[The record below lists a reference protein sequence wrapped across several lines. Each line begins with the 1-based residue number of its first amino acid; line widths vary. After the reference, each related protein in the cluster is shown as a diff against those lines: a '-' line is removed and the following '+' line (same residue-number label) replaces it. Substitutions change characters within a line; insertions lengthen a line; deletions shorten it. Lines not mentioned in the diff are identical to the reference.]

1 MNKNLFRTCIGL
13 ALGGSLLI
21 TSTVMGMTSGPTGY
35 EALKI
40 AVKNSDSVKNATFSM
55 TGTLIDNNEE
65 LMKLSSTLK
74 VEQEQLVS
82 GSVFIDTNE
91 LDRNYIFSVNDKTM
105 VFKHDASE
113 IYNKITCTQKEN
125 ESEMKH
131 YEFENPQ
138 MDAICESILDAL
150 VGDLKNQ
157 VTLKNIGDDRK
168 QISIN
173 LDKNEIPTLF
183 NLVLNLNAAKNEEFN
198 VECETNNKVAKIF
211 GLKPKVFEF
220 PKLVSS
226 IQTEEVNIEIIID
239 KDSIIK
245 EMDLEFEVSGND
257 AQNNVHNQK
266 LQIGFEVSEI
276 NSTNA
281 DIIDLAGKEVKEL
294 STKELGC
301 N

>member
-13 ALGGSLLI
+13 AVGGSLLI

-35 EALKI
+35 EALKM
-40 AVKNSDSVKNATFSM
+40 AVKNSDSVKNATFTMS
-55 TGTLIDNNEE
+55 GTLIDNNEE
-65 LMKLSSTLK
+65 LMKLSSEIK

-82 GSVFIDTNE
+82 GSVLIDTND

-105 VFKHDASE
+105 VFKHDASDV
-113 IYNKITCTQKEN
+113 YNKIICTQEEN
-125 ESEMKH
+125 ETEKEH

-138 MDAICESILDAL
+138 MDAICESILDTL

-183 NLVLNLNAAKNEEFN
+183 NLILNLNAGQNEERN
-198 VECETNNKVAKIF
+198 VECEKSNKVAEIF
-211 GLKPKVFEF
+211 GLNPKVFEF
-220 PKLVSS
+220 PELISS
-226 IQTEEVNIEIIID
+226 IQTEEVNVEIIID
-239 KDSIIK
+239 KDSRIK
-245 EMDLEFEVSGND
+245 EMDLALEVYGND
-257 AQNNVHNQK
+257 EQNNIHNQK

-276 NSTNA
+276 NSTTS
-281 DIIDLAGKEVKEL
+281 DVIDLAGKEVKEL

>member
-13 ALGGSLLI
+13 AVGVSLFI

-35 EALKI
+35 EALKM
-40 AVKNSDSVKNATFSM
+40 AVKNSDTVKNATFSM
-55 TGTLIDNNEE
+55 SGTLIDNNEE

-74 VEQEQLVS
+74 VEQDQLVS
-82 GSVFIDTNE
+82 GGVFIDTND
-91 LDRNYIFSVNDKTM
+91 LDRNYVFSANDKIM
-105 VFKHDASE
+105 IFKHDASDV
-113 IYNKITCTQKEN
+113 YNKVTCTQEEN
-125 ESEMKH
+125 ETEKEH

-138 MDAICESILDAL
+138 MDAICESILDTL

-157 VTLKNIGDDRK
+157 VTIKDVGDDRK

-183 NLVLNLNAAKNEEFN
+183 NLVLNLNAGQNAECDQ
-198 VECETNNKVAKIF
+198 ECETSNEVAEIF
-211 GLKPKVFEF
+211 GLNPKAFEF
-220 PKLVSS
+220 PKLISS
-226 IQTEEVNIEIIID
+226 IQTEEINIEIIID

-245 EMDLEFEVSGND
+245 EMNLELEVSGND

-276 NSTNA
+276 NATTA

-294 STKELGC
+294 STKELEC

>member
-13 ALGGSLLI
+13 AVGGSLFI
-21 TSTVMGMTSGPTGY
+21 TSTIMGMASGPTGY

-65 LMKLSSTLK
+65 LIKLSSTLK

-82 GSVFIDTNE
+82 GSVFIDTND

-105 VFKHDASE
+105 VFKHDASDV
-113 IYNKITCTQKEN
+113 YNKITCTQKEN
-125 ESEMKH
+125 ELEKKH

-138 MDAICESILDAL
+138 MDAICESILDTL

-173 LDKNEIPTLF
+173 LVKDEIPTLF
-183 NLVLNLNAAKNEEFN
+183 NLILNLNAAQNEECN
-198 VECETNNKVAKIF
+198 QEIETNNEVAEIF
-211 GLKPKVFEF
+211 GLNPKAFEF
-220 PKLVSS
+220 PKLISN
-226 IQTEEVNIEIIID
+226 IQAEEVNVEIIID

-245 EMDLEFEVSGND
+245 EVDLDFEVSGND

-276 NSTNA
+276 NSTTA
-281 DIIDLAGKEVKEL
+281 DIIDLAGEEVKEL
-294 STKELGC
+294 STEEFDC